1 MGETIMLID
10 DIQVRLIK
18 EKDIYQLFD
27 MAKLSLKEKS
37 IENINDDILMV
48 GVKNS
53 LVKKYTNID
62 FGLFKLNTLIGFA
75 FVELSHPLY
84 LDSPVATLDTI
95 FIIEEFRTEQNYH
108 KLLDNIMLTLTKTG
122 IKNIKTTDDWTLC
135 NDCEILKTAIIN
147 ISRPRTYYDLEI

>member
-1 MGETIMLID
+1 MFVD
-10 DIQVRLIK
+10 DIQVRPIK

-27 MAKLSLKEKS
+27 MAKLSLNEKG
-37 IENINDDILMV
+37 IDNIKDDILMS

-53 LVKKYTNID
+53 LVKKYSNID

-84 LDSPVATLDTI
+84 FESPIATLDTV
-95 FIIEEFRTEQNYH
+95 FVLEEFRSQKNYLKIIDH
-108 KLLDNIMLTLTKTG
+108 ILQTLCKIG

-135 NDCEILKTAIIN
+135 NDCDIFKSAIATIG
-147 ISRPRTYYDLEI
+147 RPRTYYDLEI

>member
-1 MGETIMLID
+1 MFID
-10 DIQVRLIK
+10 DLQVRPIK
-18 EKDIYQLFD
+18 EKDVYQLFD
-27 MAKLSLKEKS
+27 MAKLSLYEKG
-37 IENINDDILMV
+37 IENINDDILMT

-84 LDSPVATLDTI
+84 LKSPIATLDTI
-95 FIIEEFRTEQNYH
+95 FLLEEFRTEENYH
-108 KLLDNIMLTLTKTG
+108 KLLDNIMITLTKLG

-135 NDCEILKTAIIN
+135 NDCQILKTAIKN
-147 ISRPRTYYDLEI
+147 ISRPRTYYDLEM

>member
-1 MGETIMLID
+1 MFID
-10 DIQVRLIK
+10 DLQVRPIK
-18 EKDIYQLFD
+18 EKDVYQLFEI
-27 MAKLSLKEKS
+27 AKLSLYEKGV
-37 IENINDDILMV
+37 ENINDDILMV

-84 LDSPVATLDTI
+84 LESPIATLDTI
-95 FIIEEFRTEQNYH
+95 FLLEEFRTEENYH
-108 KLLDNIMLTLTKTG
+108 KLLDNIMITLTKLG

-135 NDCEILKTAIIN
+135 NDCQILKTAIKN
-147 ISRPRTYYDLEI
+147 ISRPRTYYDLEM

>member
-1 MGETIMLID
+1 MFID
-10 DIQVRLIK
+10 DLQVRPIK
-18 EKDIYQLFD
+18 EKDVYQLFD
-27 MAKLSLKEKS
+27 MAKLSLYEKG
-37 IENINDDILMV
+37 IENINDDILMT

-84 LDSPVATLDTI
+84 LESPIATLDTI
-95 FIIEEFRTEQNYH
+95 FLLEEFRTEENYH
-108 KLLDNIMLTLTKTG
+108 KLLDNIMITLTKLG

-135 NDCEILKTAIIN
+135 NDCQILKTAIKN
-147 ISRPRTYYDLEI
+147 ISRPRTYYDLEM

>member
-1 MGETIMLID
+1 MFID
-10 DIQVRLIK
+10 DIQVRMIK

-27 MAKLSLKEKS
+27 MAKLALKEKG
-37 IENINDDILMV
+37 IENINEDILMV

-84 LDSPVATLDTI
+84 LNSPIATLDTI
-95 FIIEEFRTEQNYH
+95 FLVEEFRTEQNYL

-135 NDCEILKTAIIN
+135 NDCEIFKTAILN